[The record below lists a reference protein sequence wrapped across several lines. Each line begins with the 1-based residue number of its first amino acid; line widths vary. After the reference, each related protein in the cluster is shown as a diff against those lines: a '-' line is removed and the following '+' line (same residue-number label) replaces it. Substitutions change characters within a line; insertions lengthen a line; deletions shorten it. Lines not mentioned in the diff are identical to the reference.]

1 MTDDGWRSY
10 SYNYLEV
17 EWSGVEVLELFKLLE
32 VEEVSGR

>member
-1 MTDDGWRSY
+1 MLILFLQLPRGG
-10 SYNYLEV
+10 V